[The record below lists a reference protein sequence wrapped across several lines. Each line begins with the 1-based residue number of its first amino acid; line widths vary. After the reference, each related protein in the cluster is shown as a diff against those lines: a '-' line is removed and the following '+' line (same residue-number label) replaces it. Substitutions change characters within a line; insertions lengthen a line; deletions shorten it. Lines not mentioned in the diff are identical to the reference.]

1 MFCPVCRSDYPAD
14 WKVCPKDATNL
25 LATPQVGKYTIEG
38 LLGTGGMG
46 AVYRAINPDTKGRVA
61 IKLMNPQVANA
72 DSARQRFQRE
82 AASVAALRTA
92 HVVKVYDFGTEA
104 DGTLYL
110 VMELLDGHPLRD
122 EIAPGPEY
130 MDLARVQMVMDGALK
145 GLAAAHK
152 AGIVHRDLKPE
163 NVFVA
168 DTDDGEV
175 PKLLDFG
182 IARVRTKDSDL
193 TRTGS
198 MMGTAAYM
206 AVEQVAAGSGEMG
219 PWSDVYAMGTIL
231 YEMLAGAPA
240 FGGSTLTEVLGRV
253 LRADH
258 VPLHEV
264 RPGLPPA
271 IYQLVEACMSLE
283 PAQRPQDA
291 EQMRAAFLAARLV
304 PLGTP
309 VPPATTTRSP
319 SGSQV
324 GLLATAN
331 ATPSSQARPPANAF
345 GATAPSQPPVAPD
358 RPSQSDAPPPRRSA
372 LPFVIGGALVV
383 GLGAVIAFKVLGGA
397 PATTTHDAAVVAEA
411 RDANI
416 ASDAPA
422 PALDAESTPGVTPG
436 ITTDASTDAAI
447 ADDGVVIAAG
457 VYDVGED
464 EPGHPDALRAKKV
477 TIRDLVFDRMEATEA
492 NGMPRRNVTWQQ
504 AADACA
510 TAGKRL
516 PSEAEW
522 EIAARI
528 EPIDPATATLLR
540 GAPKLVPS
548 PKTECTA
555 TGPCDMLGSV
565 LEWTADDWP
574 GKKGHKVVRGASFAV
589 SPDAGWIASF
599 HARTAVPAKTAD
611 PELGYRCVKGEPMLA
626 TAPPAPTPAPTPKP
640 PQPAPCDG
648 KELFA
653 KARSLNASGDFA
665 SALSA
670 AQRALE
676 CSQDSA
682 LAPHLH
688 AAVVHAACSLG
699 KGALAKSHFHQVPLR
714 RERQLV
720 KVCAA
725 KGIQLP

>member
-14 WKVCPKDATNL
+14 WKVCPKDATSL
-25 LATPQVGKYTIEG
+25 LATPQIGKYTIEG
-38 LLGTGGMG
+38 LLGVGGMG

-61 IKLMNPQVANA
+61 LKLMNPSVANA
-72 DSARQRFQRE
+72 ESARQRFQRE
-82 AASVAALRTA
+82 AASVAALRTS

-122 EIAPGPEY
+122 EIAPAPEL

-231 YEMLAGAPA
+231 YEMLAGVPA

-258 VPLHEV
+258 VPLATL

-271 IYQLVEACMSLE
+271 IYQLVETCMSLE
-283 PAQRPQDA
+283 AAHRPQDA

-304 PLGTP
+304 PLGTT
-309 VPPATTTRSP
+309 VPPANKTKPP
-319 SGSQV
+319 SASQV
-324 GLLATAN
+324 GLLATEN
-331 ATPSSQARPPANAF
+331 HTPSSQARPPANPF
-345 GATAPSQPPVAPD
+345 VATAPSQPPAEAP
-358 RPSQSDAPPPRRSA
+358 APTAKRSA
-372 LPFVIGGALVV
+372 LPFVAGAIVV
-383 GLGAVIAFKVLGGA
+383 LGLGGFVAFKVVSGPASTTPVDAGA
-397 PATTTHDAAVVAEA
+397 IAEMRDAAPSAPDAAIVVAPDAAVVA
-411 RDANI
+411 
-416 ASDAPA
+416 P
-422 PALDAESTPGVTPG
+422 
-436 ITTDASTDAAI
+436 DAAI
-447 ADDGVVIAAG
+447 ADDGVSVAAG
-457 VYDVGED
+457 EYEIGEAKA
-464 EPGHPDALRAKKV
+464 GHPDALAPAKV
-477 TIRDLVFDRMEATEA
+477 RINDLVIDRMEAVA
-492 NGMPRRNVTWQQ
+492 ADGMPRRNVTWQH

-510 TAGKRL
+510 AAGKRL

-522 EIAARI
+522 EIAARLA
-528 EPIDPATATLLR
+528 PIDPTTATLLH

-548 PKTECTA
+548 PKTECPPNA
-555 TGPCDMLGSV
+555 PCDMLGSV

-574 GKKGHKVVRGASFAV
+574 GKKGQKVVRGASFAV
-589 SPDAGWIASF
+589 SPDAGWLATI

-611 PELGYRCVKGEPMLA
+611 AELGFRCVKGEA
-626 TAPPAPTPAPTPKP
+626 VKPPPPKPIAPKP
-640 PQPAPCDG
+640 PKPPEPCEVPTLRDD
-648 KELFA
+648 A
-653 KARSLNASGDFA
+653 KAANQSGDYA
-665 SALSA
+665 
-670 AQRALE
+670 RAL
-676 CSQDSA
+676 A
-682 LAPHLH
+682 LAQKGLLCTGGASDPQLH
-688 AAVVHAACSLG
+688 AAVVFAACNLG
-699 KGALAKSHFHQVPLR
+699 KAALAKSHFGQVPPR

-720 KVCAA
+720 KACAA
-725 KGIQLP
+725 KGIELP

>member
-46 AVYRAINPDTKGRVA
+46 AVYRATNPDTKGRVA
-61 IKLMNPQVANA
+61 IKLMNPSVASA
-72 DSARQRFQRE
+72 ESARQRFQRE

-122 EIAPGPEY
+122 EIAPGPDF

-168 DTDDGEV
+168 ETDDGEV

-231 YEMLAGAPA
+231 YEMLAGVPA

-253 LRADH
+253 LRAEH
-258 VPLHEV
+258 VPLATI

-271 IYQLVEACMSLE
+271 IYQLVETCMSLE
-283 PAQRPQDA
+283 AAHRPQDA
-291 EQMRAAFLAARLV
+291 EQMRAAFNAARLV
-304 PLGTP
+304 PLGTT
-309 VPPATTTRSP
+309 VPPANKIRPP
-319 SGSQV
+319 SASQV
-324 GLLATAN
+324 GLLATENPTPGSRERAN
-331 ATPSSQARPPANAF
+331 PF
-345 GATAPSQPPVAPD
+345 VATAPSQPPTNAP
-358 RPSQSDAPPPRRSA
+358 AKRSA
-372 LPFVIGGALVV
+372 IPLVAGGVLAL
-383 GLGAVIAFKVLGGA
+383 GLGGFVAYKALAGESG
-397 PATTTHDAAVVAEA
+397 TTTHDAAV
-411 RDANI
+411 I
-416 ASDAPA
+416 ATSSDASIA
-422 PALDAESTPGVTPG
+422 
-436 ITTDASTDAAI
+436 DAAVAIDAAVAVTSDAAAPVESGDI
-447 ADDGVVIAAG
+447 AIAAG
-457 VYDVGED
+457 EYEIGEATKT
-464 EPGHPDALRAKKV
+464 HPDALPIAKV
-477 TIRDLVFDRMEATEA
+477 TINDLVVDRMEATEA
-492 NGMPRRNVTWQQ
+492 DGMPRRNVTWQQ

-510 TAGKRL
+510 ALGKRL

-522 EIAARI
+522 EIAARLA
-528 EPIDPATATLLR
+528 PIDPATATLLH
-540 GAPKLVPS
+540 GTPKLGPS
-548 PKTECTA
+548 PRTECPPG
-555 TGPCDMLGSV
+555 GPCDMLGSV
-565 LEWTADDWP
+565 LEWTADDWR
-574 GKKGHKVVRGASFAV
+574 GKRGYKVVRGASYAV
-589 SPDAGWIASF
+589 SPDAGWLATI

-611 PELGYRCVKGEPMLA
+611 AELGFRCVKGEAIASAPPK
-626 TAPPAPTPAPTPKP
+626 PPAPSKP
-640 PQPAPCDG
+640 QAPCNSR
-648 KELFA
+648 ELLDQA
-653 KARSLNASGDFA
+653 KDANRRGLHAE
-665 SALSA
+665 
-670 AQRALE
+670 ALE
-676 CSQDSA
+676 
-682 LAPHLH
+682 
-688 AAVVHAACSLG
+688 AAMKAVSCKDAANLPQVRVAIVLAACNLG
-699 KGALAKSHFHQVPLR
+699 KGSIAQKYFPGVPER

-720 KVCAA
+720 SFCRA
-725 KGIQLP
+725 KGIALAGAAR